1 MLNNQLVTRRC
12 ENRNYL
18 IQMRKACLSRTGYI
32 RDLLLGL
39 MCAATILS
47 FTVRLSAAETVK
59 IVAFGDSTTAPRI
72 VEGKPLTVYADV
84 LATNAALRARGVT
97 VVNAGVPG
105 NTTRD
110 ARARFNRDVLERH
123 PDLVVIQFG
132 INDAWVAVWNKP
144 PATQPRI
151 SLKEYTT
158 NLSYF
163 VAELRQRDVFAI
175 LMTPNPMRW
184 TEKLKLRC
192 GQAPYAVDEPDGM
205 NVLLRSYAQATRDVA
220 RNTGTP
226 LIDVM
231 AAFEAYSAKQNHSID
246 SLLVDGI
253 HPNEEGHRII
263 AGLLCQQIAL
273 TRFGNHA
280 AEPVINLTKD
290 N

>member
-1 MLNNQLVTRRC
+1 MARRGLISFFGLVC
-12 ENRNYL
+12 
-18 IQMRKACLSRTGYI
+18 G
-32 RDLLLGL
+32 
-39 MCAATILS
+39 AAILS
-47 FTVRLSAAETVK
+47 FTVRLSAADAIK

-84 LATNAALRARGVT
+84 LATNTALRARGVS
-97 VVNAGVPG
+97 VINAGVPG

-163 VAELRQRDVFAI
+163 VKELRQRGVFVI
-175 LMTPNPMRW
+175 LMTPNPLRW

-192 GQAPYAVDEPDGM
+192 GHAPYAVDEPDGM

-220 RNTGTP
+220 RDTGTP

-231 AAFEAYSAKQNHSID
+231 AAFEAYGAKQNHSID
-246 SLLVDGI
+246 GLLVDGI

-273 TRFGNHA
+273 TKFGDHA
-280 AEPVINLTKD
+280 VEPVLELKKD
-290 N
+290 D